1 MFKGLDNPVVAR
13 VDLRRLERDNRLPG
27 FYKRF
32 VDDILATCTMP
43 NIPAGTKTN
52 SCNNFPDN
60 TATFS

>member
-52 SCNNFPDN
+52 SCNN
-60 TATFS
+60 